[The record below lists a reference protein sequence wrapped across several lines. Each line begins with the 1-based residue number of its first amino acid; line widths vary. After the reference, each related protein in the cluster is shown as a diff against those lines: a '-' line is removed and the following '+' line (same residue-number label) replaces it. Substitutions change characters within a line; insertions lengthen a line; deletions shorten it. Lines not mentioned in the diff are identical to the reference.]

1 MLLRTWTE
9 CDLLTSAKAFY
20 HCQEEI
26 HHFPKGALYGPMG
39 SIAYKEAMVVL
50 TNNSPLTVQ
59 WELPLIL
66 TPNKGSGV

>member
-26 HHFPKGALYGPMG
+26 HHLPSGALYGPMG
-39 SIAYKEAMVVL
+39 SITYQEAMVVYVH
-50 TNNSPLTVQ
+50 S
-59 WELPLIL
+59 E
-66 TPNKGSGV
+66 K